1 MIRIGIVGL
10 GFMGMIHYYGSR
22 NLKGAK
28 VTAICTRDPKKRA
41 GDWRSIRG
49 NFGPRGSKEDLS
61 GIKQYAT
68 IDEMVADPDIDLLDI
83 CLPSDLHRPA
93 VVAGLKA
100 GKHVLVEKPLTA
112 TSDEGRELIRIA
124 EANDRILMVGHVFE
138 YNSTV
143 QALKDLIDSGE
154 LGEIYYLHFERTNL
168 GPVRTDVNALWDLA
182 SHDVS
187 IMCYLLGRAPTEV
200 TASGRAFINS
210 GIEDTVFATFDFGT
224 TLAHIHASWL
234 NPRKVREITAVGAE
248 KMAVWNDLDV
258 QHPIRIYDKRIVDP
272 EELPDSYDA
281 YKTTVVDGGV
291 HIPPIQSN
299 QPLKA
304 ECDHFIECIEQ
315 GIRPRSDGYVG
326 LRVLTALEA
335 ATTSMASHGERVTIE
350 MPAREDDKHATPV

>member
-1 MIRIGIVGL
+1 MIQLGLIGVGHWGPNIARCFEISGNVEL
-10 GFMGMIHYYGSR
+10 RWLCDLDSSRLAGIAAKYPHASSAPDFQTVLDDDDVEAVAISTPAATHYE
-22 NLKGAK
+22 
-28 VTAICTRDPKKRA
+28 ITRKA
-41 GDWRSIRG
+41 
-49 NFGPRGSKEDLS
+49 
-61 GIKQYAT
+61 
-68 IDEMVADPDIDLLDI
+68 LL
-83 CLPSDLHRPA
+83 
-93 VVAGLKA
+93 A
-100 GKHVLVEKPLTA
+100 GKHVLVEKPITTDSQQAL
-112 TSDEGRELIRIA
+112 ELIRIA
-124 EANDRILMVGHVFE
+124 KQQHRILMVGHVFE

-187 IMCYLLGRAPTEV
+187 IMCYLLGRAPTQV
-200 TASGRAFINS
+200 TAWGRAFINS

-234 NPRKVREITAVGAE
+234 NPRKVREITAVGGE

-291 HIPPIQSN
+291 HIPHIQCN

-315 GIRPRSDGYVG
+315 GVRPLSDGYVG
-326 LRVLTALEA
+326 LRVLSALEA
-335 ATTSMASHGERVTIE
+335 ATTSMKSHGEKVAIE
-350 MPAREDDKHATPV
+350 MPSDEDDKTSAGAPVPDSGSSS